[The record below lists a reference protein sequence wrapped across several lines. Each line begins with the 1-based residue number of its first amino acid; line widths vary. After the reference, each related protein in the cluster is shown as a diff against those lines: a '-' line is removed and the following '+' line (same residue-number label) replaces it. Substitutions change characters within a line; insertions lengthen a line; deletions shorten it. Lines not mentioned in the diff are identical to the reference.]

1 MIERHGRD
9 VLLLAEIAERHSRED
24 GGAMQQRDR
33 EVAERQAWRAA
44 QSGDEWEKLMAKA
57 ARYISE
63 QDWRKAAKA

>member
-1 MIERHGRD
+1 MRLLDNRMIERHGRD

-44 QSGDEWEKLMAKA
+44 QSGDECRSGK
-57 ARYISE
+57 S
-63 QDWRKAAKA
+63 